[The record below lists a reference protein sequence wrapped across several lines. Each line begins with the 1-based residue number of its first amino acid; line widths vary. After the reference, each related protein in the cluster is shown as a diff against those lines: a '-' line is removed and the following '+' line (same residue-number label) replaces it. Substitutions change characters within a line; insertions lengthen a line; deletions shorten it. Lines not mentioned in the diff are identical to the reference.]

1 MDATPLLAA
10 RPMEDLARAREQY
23 LAGDPSPPGVRPVVL
38 AAWQRCSAFGVSPFR
53 LQPQPAD
60 ASRLRVA
67 RERSRHLVE
76 AAEPLLRQAHDLLSA
91 HPHVL
96 ALSDADGL
104 ILSLWS
110 GGELSNEKLRGSNL
124 FAGASWSERAIGC
137 NGVGTCL
144 AAAEPVI
151 LIGPEHFQE
160 SYLGWTCI
168 GVPLL
173 LNGEIIGALDFSTPN
188 EHTSIHTW
196 GWVLSLAGATETALD
211 RDRPARHPPDE
222 VPEALESPLQAVR
235 GVLDLL
241 GSQADF
247 ATTHREFFEAARHE
261 AARAEAQIS
270 SALNRMARSDR
281 QARRDLAEMEAIYAD
296 VPVGLC
302 VLDRDLRY
310 TRINERLARIH
321 GIPAADHL
329 GRTVREIVPDL
340 ADALEPVLRRV
351 LDTGQ
356 GIQDLELSGS
366 TAAVPD
372 RIHHWVGRCSP
383 LPDDSGRIFGV
394 NVVIADVTERKRSEA
409 ENRRLYAEACSALM
423 ARDRVLAI
431 VSHDLR
437 DPLNAI
443 RLASMLCAEDLSE
456 EKRQAQLGVIQ
467 RASAQMERLV
477 EDLLA
482 VARIEGGGL
491 SVDPRPCGLNDLV
504 ESACE
509 LLRPRADS
517 RSVGIRVEKGTALP
531 AGLQVRADRE
541 RILQVFTNLISNS
554 LHHTPE
560 GGRIVIRSERMGDV
574 EAKVS
579 VEDTGHGILPKHLPH
594 VFDAFWQ
601 AEQSGRAGAG
611 LGLAIAKGIV
621 EAHGGRIWVESEPG
635 QGSSF
640 LFTLPLATSG
650 RGAVD
655 SQGRVFGESRGGGR
669 RERRQPG

>member
-1 MDATPLLAA
+1 MDATTLPAA
-10 RPMEDLARAREQY
+10 RPMKDLARAREQY

-38 AAWQRCSAFGVSPFR
+38 AAWQRSSAYGVSPFR
-53 LQPQPAD
+53 LQPQPAE
-60 ASRLRVA
+60 ARRLRIA

-76 AAEPLLRQAHDLLSA
+76 AAEPLLRQAHDLLAA
-91 HPHVL
+91 HPHLL

-110 GGELSNEKLRGSNL
+110 GGDIPDEKLRSANL

-173 LNGEIIGALDFSTPN
+173 VNGEIIGALDFSTPN

-196 GWVLSLAGATETALD
+196 GWVLSLARAIETAVA
-211 RDRPARHPPDE
+211 RDGPAEHPPDE
-222 VPEALESPLQAVR
+222 MFEALEGPLQAVR

-241 GSQADF
+241 GRQADL
-247 ATTHREFFEAARHE
+247 ATTHRDFFEAARHE
-261 AARAEAQIS
+261 ADRAEKQI
-270 SALNRMARSDR
+270 AFVLNRMARSDR

-310 TRINERLARIH
+310 TRINERMSRIN

-329 GRTVREIVPDL
+329 GRTVREMVPDL
-340 ADALEPVLRRV
+340 ADTVEPVLRRV
-351 LDTGQ
+351 LETGQ

-366 TAAVPD
+366 TAAAPGKT
-372 RIHHWVGRCSP
+372 HHWVGRCSP
-383 LPDDSGRIFGV
+383 LSDDSGQIFGV
-394 NVVIADVTERKRSEA
+394 NIVIADVTERKRSEA
-409 ENRRLYAEACSALM
+409 ENRRLYAEACSALT

-443 RLASMLCAEDLSE
+443 RLAAALFTEDLSDE
-456 EKRQAQLGVIQ
+456 RRQAQLEVIQ
-467 RASAQMERLV
+467 RGSAQMERLV

-482 VARIEGGGL
+482 VARIQGGGL
-491 SVDPRPCGLNDLV
+491 SVDAQPCRLADLL
-504 ESACE
+504 ESARDF
-509 LLRPRADS
+509 LRPRADS
-517 RSVGIRVEKGTALP
+517 RSVAIQVARAPALH
-531 AGLQVRADRE
+531 VRADRE
-541 RILQVFTNLISNS
+541 RILQVFTNLISNAV
-554 LHHTPE
+554 HHTPE
-560 GGRIVIRSERMGDV
+560 GGRIVLRSERMGDA

-579 VEDTGHGILPKHLPH
+579 VEDTGHGILLEHLPH

-601 AEQSGRAGAG
+601 AERSGRAGAG

-635 QGSSF
+635 RGSRF
-640 LFTLPLATSG
+640 HFTLPLATSG
-650 RGAVD
+650 RAAVD
-655 SQGRVFGESRGGGR
+655 SRTGAFGESPGRGR
-669 RERRQPG
+669 RERTQRR

>member
-23 LAGDPSPPGVRPVVL
+23 LAGDPSPTGVRPVVL
-38 AAWQRCSAFGVSPFR
+38 ASWERCRAYGVSPFR

-60 ASRLRVA
+60 ARRLQVA
-67 RERSRHLVE
+67 REQSRHLVE
-76 AAEPLLRQAHDLLSA
+76 AAEPLLLQAHELLGA
-91 HPHVL
+91 HPHLL

-110 GGELSNEKLRGSNL
+110 RGDLPDEKLRSSNL

-168 GVPLL
+168 GVPLVV
-173 LNGEIIGALDFSTPN
+173 NGEVIGALDFSTPN
-188 EHTSIHTW
+188 EHTSIHSW
-196 GWVLSLAGATETALD
+196 GWVLALARATETALA
-211 RDRPARHPPDE
+211 RDRPAEHPRDD
-222 VPEALESPLQAVR
+222 VPEALESPLHAVR

-241 GSQADF
+241 GSQAEF
-247 ATTHREFFEAARHE
+247 ATTHRDFFEAARHE
-261 AARAEAQIS
+261 AARAEKQIA
-270 SALNRMARSDR
+270 SALDRMARSDR

-310 TRINERLARIH
+310 TRINERMARIN
-321 GIPAADHL
+321 GISAADHL
-329 GRTVREIVPDL
+329 GRTVRDMVPDL
-340 ADALEPVLRRV
+340 ADAVEPVLRRV

-366 TAAVPD
+366 TAAAPGAT
-372 RIHHWVGRCSP
+372 HHLVGRCSP
-383 LPDDSGRIFGV
+383 LSDDSGQVFGV
-394 NVVIADVTERKRSEA
+394 NIVIADVTERKRAEA
-409 ENRRLYAEACSALM
+409 ENRRLYAEACSALK
-423 ARDRVLAI
+423 ARDRMLAI

-443 RLASMLCAEDLSE
+443 RLASALCAEDLSE
-456 EKRQAQLGVIQ
+456 ERKQAQLRVIE

-491 SVDPRPCGLNDLV
+491 SVDPQPCRLADLV

-509 LLRPRADS
+509 LLRPRAEA
-517 RSVGIRVEKGTALP
+517 RSVVIQVEEATPLH
-531 AGLQVRADRE
+531 VRADRE
-541 RILQVFTNLISNS
+541 RVLQVFTNLMSNAV
-554 LHHTPE
+554 HHTPE
-560 GGRIVIRSERMGDV
+560 AGRIVIRSERMGDV

-579 VEDTGHGILPKHLPH
+579 VEDTGHGILPEHLPH

-621 EAHGGRIWVESEPG
+621 EAHGGRIWVESERG
-635 QGSSF
+635 RGSRF
-640 LFTLPLATSG
+640 HFTLPLATPG
-650 RGAVD
+650 RAVVD
-655 SQGRVFGESRGGGR
+655 SRTRAFGESPGRGR
-669 RERRQPG
+669 RERTQPG